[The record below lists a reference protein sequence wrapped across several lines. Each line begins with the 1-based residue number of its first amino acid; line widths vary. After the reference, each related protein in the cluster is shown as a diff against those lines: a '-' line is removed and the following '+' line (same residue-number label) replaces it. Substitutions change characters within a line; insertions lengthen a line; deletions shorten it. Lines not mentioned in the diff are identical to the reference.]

1 MIGTGIEGINQDMVE
16 RWQDLW
22 ERFVLELADDV
33 KVFPRSSKRTGTR

>member
-22 ERFVLELADDV
+22 ERFVLSW
-33 KVFPRSSKRTGTR
+33 RMM